1 MRWVIEDINGERQRK
16 TTCTH
21 ILDAISW
28 QSQFARNDEIDVV
41 AWIVDAPARFSFSTC
56 IAKTQ
61 VPKIDKA
68 GLDLTWLSHVPIRKY
83 RVK

>member
-28 QSQFARNDEIDVV
+28 QSQFARNDGIDVV
-41 AWIVDAPARFSFSTC
+41 AWIVDAPARFSFS
-56 IAKTQ
+56 IS
-61 VPKIDKA
+61 PKPRY
-68 GLDLTWLSHVPIRKY
+68 LR
-83 RVK
+83 